1 MSPPAKQQQIL
12 FVDDEKYFLEIIR
25 PLFTD
30 WSQNSW
36 QIEVATSP
44 DQALE
49 ILKTRPID
57 LIVVDVNMPVL
68 DGGQFL
74 TLLTRRYPAL
84 KKAALTALATE
95 EKRSTC
101 LANGAELFIEKP
113 GTLEGLKSAFAM
125 LDELIS
131 WKTQPGF
138 QGMLRRVGL
147 QDVIQ
152 MECLGRNS
160 SILEVNDQTVSGRI
174 YIQDGHLLHADAG
187 RLTGEAAFQKL
198 LSLPGGA
205 FQLQPFAAP
214 PARTLDGPWEFLL
227 LEAARVHDESAP
239 KSSEPGRGQES
250 SAADGRAV
258 RLMETLI
265 CSGQGAPLY
274 QWQCPDAASRVE
286 LLQAISH
293 SATRLA
299 QLLPLGNFNRVELQC
314 QDSRAVARTAPDRLI
329 FVQVV
334 AENATPS
341 P

>member
-1 MSPPAKQQQIL
+1 
-12 FVDDEKYFLEIIR
+12 
-25 PLFTD
+25 
-30 WSQNSW
+30 
-36 QIEVATSP
+36 
-44 DQALE
+44 
-49 ILKTRPID
+49 
-57 LIVVDVNMPVL
+57 
-68 DGGQFL
+68 
-74 TLLTRRYPAL
+74 
-84 KKAALTALATE
+84 
-95 EKRSTC
+95 
-101 LANGAELFIEKP
+101 
-113 GTLEGLKSAFAM
+113 LKSAFAM